1 MIKKYDADTFAFIMI
16 SMFFVGNA
24 PDFFVQGTL
33 LENGE
38 QWREDS
44 IDCFK
49 IYTTG
54 LI

>member
-16 SMFFVGNA
+16 SMVFVGYA
-24 PDFFVQGTL
+24 SDFIVQGN

-38 QWREDS
+38 QWREDL
-44 IDCFK
+44 IYCFEF
-49 IYTTG
+49 YTSG

>member
-24 PDFFVQGTL
+24 SDFIVQGT

-38 QWREDS
+38 QWRGDS
-44 IDCFK
+44 IDCFEV
-49 IYTTG
+49 YTF
-54 LI
+54 